1 MTLQSRGSVVRRV
14 RAGDVFR
21 GFKQVLRRR
30 DIVALC
36 VFIFMA
42 DSLSGIVI
50 PTFSI
55 YAQSLGASLV
65 LIGVLSSA
73 VGITSL
79 VTAVPS
85 GMLSDR
91 VGRRRVLL
99 FGMLVWAA
107 ALITFAIVDHPYLL
121 FPGRVLMGAAIILT
135 FGIGAAFLGDITS
148 GDERGPAFGLYASAM
163 GLGFAV
169 GPLFGGP
176 IADNFGIQWSYA
188 FGACIAIAGFIFGLR
203 FLPGETAQDDADG
216 EDTGDDKPAE
226 HPGFVS
232 VLMYPPLLIAAVAAF
247 LQSTAF
253 MGAIQNFFPL
263 YGQNVAV
270 ISAGFIATMFS
281 VRAFASTGVRLPM
294 GMFATKITTAGVMSL
309 SLMTMGLALVG
320 ISLTTEP
327 VVLTILLA
335 LEGMGFGGFVTAG
348 QAFIAEISTNQT
360 RGTAMG
366 IYRMAASAG
375 AASGPVILG
384 LIASQWSL
392 GTVFFLTGIFVL
404 IGAVGVGWTVPWR
417 RIILG
422 RPQTW

>member
-1 MTLQSRGSVVRRV
+1 
-14 RAGDVFR
+14 
-21 GFKQVLRRR
+21 
-30 DIVALC
+30 
-36 VFIFMA
+36 MA

-55 YAQSLGASLV
+55 YAQGLGASLV

-73 VGITSL
+73 VGVTSMIT
-79 VTAVPS
+79 AIPS
-85 GMLSDR
+85 GLLSDR

-99 FGMLVWAA
+99 FGMLVWTA
-107 ALITFAIVDHPYLL
+107 ALISFAIVDHPYLL

-148 GDERGPAFGLYASAM
+148 GEERGPAFGLYATAM

-169 GPLFGGP
+169 GPLIGGP

-188 FGACIAIAGFIFGLR
+188 FGACVAIAGFLFGLR
-203 FLPGETAQDDADG
+203 YLPRETAQKDSDG
-216 EDTGDDKPAE
+216 GESSEEAPAE
-226 HPGFVS
+226 HPGFLK

-263 YGQNVAV
+263 YGQDVAI

-281 VRAFASTGVRLPM
+281 VRAFASTGIRLPM

-309 SLMTMGLALVG
+309 SLLMMGIALIG
-320 ISLTTEP
+320 ISQTTDP
-327 VVLTILLA
+327 VLLTILLA
-335 LEGMGFGGFVTAG
+335 FEGIGFGGFVTAG
-348 QAFIAEISTNQT
+348 QAFTAEISTNQT

-375 AASGPVILG
+375 SAGGPILLG
-384 LIASQWSL
+384 VIASQWSL
-392 GTVFFLTGIFVL
+392 GTVFLLTGIVVL
-404 IGAVGVGWTVPWR
+404 IGAAGVAWTVPWR

>member
-1 MTLQSRGSVVRRV
+1 
-14 RAGDVFR
+14 VFR

-36 VFIFMA
+36 IFIFMA

-55 YAQSLGASLV
+55 YAQGLGASLV

-73 VGITSL
+73 VGVTSL
-79 VTAVPS
+79 ITAVPA

-99 FGMLVWAA
+99 FGMFVWAA
-107 ALITFAIVDHPYLL
+107 ALISFAIVDHPYLL
-121 FPGRVLMGAAIILT
+121 FPGRVLMGAAIILS

-148 GDERGPAFGLYASAM
+148 GEERGPAFGLYATAM

-169 GPLFGGP
+169 GPLIGAP
-176 IADNFGIQWSYA
+176 ISQNFGIEWSYVM
-188 FGACIAIAGFIFGLR
+188 GAGIAIAGFFYGLKY
-203 FLPGETAQDDADG
+203 LPR
-216 EDTGDDKPAE
+216 DTGHDDPQATANGE
-226 HPGFVS
+226 EEPEERSGFIA
-232 VLMYPPLLIAAVAAF
+232 VLMYPPLLLASIAVF

-294 GMFATKITTAGVMSL
+294 GMFATRITTAGVMAVSL
-309 SLMTMGLALVG
+309 LLMGVALVA
-320 ISLTTEP
+320 ISLTTDP
-327 VVLTILLA
+327 VVLTVLLA
-335 LEGMGFGGFVTAG
+335 IEGIGFGGFVTAG
-348 QAFIAEISTNQT
+348 QAYIAEISTNQT

-366 IYRMAASAG
+366 IYRMAAAAGSAG
-375 AASGPVILG
+375 GPILLG

-392 GTVFFLTGIFVL
+392 SIVFLLTGVL
-404 IGAVGVGWTVPWR
+404 VLVGAAGVAWTVPWR

>member
-1 MTLQSRGSVVRRV
+1 VILNDPDAK
-14 RAGDVFR
+14 AGGVFR
-21 GFKQVLRRR
+21 GFKKVLQRR

-55 YAQSLGASLV
+55 YAQGLGASLV

-73 VGITSL
+73 VGITSMI
-79 VTAVPS
+79 TAIPS

-91 VGRRRVLL
+91 IGRRRVLL
-99 FGMLVWAA
+99 FGMIVWTV
-107 ALITFAIVDHPYLL
+107 ALISFAIVDHPYLL
-121 FPGRVLMGAAIILT
+121 FPGRILMGAAIILT
-135 FGIGAAFLGDITS
+135 FGIGAAYMGDITS
-148 GDERGPAFGLYASAM
+148 GEERGPAFGLYATAM

-169 GPLFGGP
+169 GPLIGGP
-176 IADNFGIQWSYA
+176 IADNFGIEWSYA
-188 FGACIAIAGFIFGLR
+188 FGAMVAIAGFFFGLR
-203 FLPGETAQDDADG
+203 FLPHDPPHEEPAATESGTEEPEAR
-216 EDTGDDKPAE
+216 TG
-226 HPGFVS
+226 FFQ
-232 VLMYPPLLIAAVAAF
+232 VLLYPPLLITSVAVF

-263 YGQNVAV
+263 YGQNVAI

-281 VRAFASTGVRLPM
+281 VRAFASTGVRIPM
-294 GMFATKITTAGVMSL
+294 GILANTLTTSGVMTISLVIMGL
-309 SLMTMGLALVG
+309 SLIG
-320 ISLTTEP
+320 ISQTTDTTL
-327 VVLTILLA
+327 LTIFLA
-335 LEGMGFGGFVTAG
+335 LEGIGFGGFVTAG

-366 IYRMAASAG
+366 IYRMAASVGSAG
-375 AASGPVILG
+375 GPVLLG
-384 LIASQWSL
+384 VIASQWSL
-392 GTVFFLTGIFVL
+392 GTVFLLTGIVVL
-404 IGAVGVGWTVPWR
+404 IGAMGVAWTVPWR